1 MGFDPYNCSLKIWES
16 TMTPI
21 PKVRA
26 HLGVWG
32 FIPSHSL
39 ALLGAWNEI
48 LGLHIWLAPSQA
60 HALVASSRLRLQQ
73 KPCWLKQ
80 KLFWITAFP
89 KTKHL
94 TPWPNASNARRRR
107 LLLAPLFKMKVDKE
121 DDKEMGKGWLG
132 YYFHT

>member
-1 MGFDPYNCSLKIWES
+1 MGFDPYNRFLKIWES
-16 TMTPI
+16 TRTPI
-21 PKVRA
+21 PKVGT

-32 FIPSHSL
+32 FIPLHSL
-39 ALLGAWNEI
+39 AFMGAWNETF
-48 LGLHIWLAPSQA
+48 GLHTWPAPSQA
-60 HALVASSRLRLQQ
+60 LVLVVSSRLKLQQ

-80 KLFWITAFP
+80 KPFWISAFP

-94 TPWPNASNARRRR
+94 TPWPSASNAIRRI
-107 LLLAPLFKMKVDKE
+107 LLLGPLFKMKVDKE